1 MFSICGKK
9 QIEVFLLFYGDKIEI
24 ILKGGFS
31 IPLFCV
37 IMPTGLYY
45 DGDV

>member
-24 ILKGGFS
+24 ILYRPFAWLNYNK
-31 IPLFCV
+31 V
-37 IMPTGLYY
+37 IIRY
-45 DGDV
+45 DKIN